1 VRVIGKEKNIAA
13 TVEAEREYDNDQQAP
28 HQK

>member
-1 VRVIGKEKNIAA
+1 MTVIGKEKNIAA
-13 TVEAEREYDNDQQAP
+13 TDEAERESDNDQQTP